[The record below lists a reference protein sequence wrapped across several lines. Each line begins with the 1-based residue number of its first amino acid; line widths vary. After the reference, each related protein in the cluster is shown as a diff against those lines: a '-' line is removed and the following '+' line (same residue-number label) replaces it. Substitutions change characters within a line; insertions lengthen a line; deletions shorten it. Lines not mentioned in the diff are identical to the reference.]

1 MNQTPLLRCYV
12 DRRGRGCYD
21 SLVRKNPLLDRLAAY
36 PILELNRRKAAVLER
51 KGNLY
56 DFGTGDP
63 REPTPEF
70 IRQAVRAAVPEVS
83 SYPSIRGTPQL
94 REAIGAYLG
103 RRFGLDLDPH
113 THVLPSS
120 GSKEAIFHLP
130 LLVIDPHAD
139 DRVVVF
145 PDPGY
150 PAYQRGVLF
159 AGGAAYAQRLDGDF
173 LQRPWAL
180 PAEIVRRTRM
190 LIINTPHNPTG
201 SVMGLDHLRRV
212 WSFCREHDIL
222 LVNDECYADIYQD
235 APPASLLEVSTEGVL
250 VLHSLSKR
258 SGMTGY
264 RSGFIAGDPTVIEA
278 LAGLRANPGL
288 APMDFVNAGA
298 AAAWSDDAHAAARRD
313 VFRAKKEI
321 MMAFFERVGLEVVA
335 SEATF
340 YIWLRARA
348 GETGE
353 GWAMKLLEHGIVV
366 CPGDYLGVG
375 DAGAGYVRVALVP
388 TVAACHEAVALW
400 GRLL

>member
-1 MNQTPLLRCYV
+1 VR
-12 DRRGRGCYD
+12 
-21 SLVRKNPLLDRLAAY
+21 RKNPLLEKLATY

-51 KGNLY
+51 GVTLY

-70 IRQAVRAAVPEVS
+70 IREAVRRAVPEVS

-130 LLVIDPHAD
+130 LLVIDPGAD

-159 AGGAAYAQRLDGDF
+159 AGGECHAQPLDGDF
-173 LQRPWAL
+173 LQRPWEL
-180 PAEIVRRTRM
+180 PDHVVRRTRM
-190 LIINTPHNPTG
+190 LLINTPHNPTG
-201 SVMGLDHLRRV
+201 SVMAMDHLRRV
-212 WSFCREHDIL
+212 WDFCREHDIL

-235 APPASLLEVSTEGVL
+235 DPPPSLLEVSTEGVL

-264 RSGFIAGDPTVIEA
+264 RSGFIAGDPNIIQH
-278 LAGLRANPGL
+278 LAELRANPGL
-288 APMDFVNAGA
+288 AAMDFVNAGA
-298 AAAWSDDAHAAARRD
+298 AAAWGDDAHAARRRG
-313 VFRAKKEI
+313 VFRAKKEV
-321 MMAFFERVGLEVVA
+321 MMAFFEDAGLEVVA

-340 YIWLRARA
+340 YIWLRAPE

-353 GWAMKLLEHGIVV
+353 SWAMRLLEHGIVV
-366 CPGDYLGVG
+366 CPGAYLGVG
-375 DAGAGYVRVALVP
+375 DAGADYVRVALVP
-388 TVAACHEAVALW
+388 TVEACRESVALW
-400 GRLL
+400 RRLL